1 MSASTLTVRAL
12 AVAVSALCLLGG
24 CGRQEPAPTDAA
36 APELPTADVTRWSD
50 TTELFM
56 EYPTLVAGRTAL
68 FAVHLTRLSDFQ
80 AVTAGRAAL
89 EFTPEMGGTPTR
101 LIGPAPARPGIFRVE
116 AEAPPAGR
124 YRWTLALESADLN
137 DRHDLGSIAVFA
149 DEASA
154 RAAGSPE
161 GADDATA
168 ISYLKEQQWT
178 NPFAT
183 AVVRD
188 AEVRTSLRVPAT
200 VHPLPGGE
208 AIVAAPAAGRLI
220 AETLPSIGDRVRAGQ
235 TLARLEPR
243 LTSGPD
249 RATLEGEASEA
260 RVALDAA
267 QVERT
272 RAERLVA
279 ERAVPARRVEDAK
292 RAVAVAESR
301 LRAAEA
307 RLAQRDEALLSG
319 GGAAAGNAFALRAPI
334 AGRIA
339 DVMATLGAAYEEGA
353 PLFRIVRTD
362 RVELDVQ
369 VPPSDVPLARRAA
382 GVALELPGVSSPI
395 VLEPRHVHDSGVI
408 DGKTGALSI
417 QMEVA
422 NAEER
427 LLVGQV
433 GTAVLYTRER
443 TTRPTVPSA
452 AVLMEAGRPYV
463 FVQAGGEQFVR
474 RFIDIASRD
483 GDLVAVKGGVATG
496 ERVVVKG
503 AYDIQLASAATG
515 LPAEGH
521 VH

>member
-1 MSASTLTVRAL
+1 MSAPPSMPRAV
-12 AVAVSALCLLGG
+12 AAAVSALCLLSG
-24 CGRQEPAPTDAA
+24 CARQEPAQTEVA
-36 APELPTADVTRWSD
+36 APELPSADATYWTA

-56 EYPTLVAGRTAL
+56 EYPTLVADQTAL
-68 FAVHLTRLSDFQ
+68 FAVHLTRLADFK

-89 EFTPEMGGTPTR
+89 EFTPEAGGTPTR
-101 LIGPAPARPGIFRVE
+101 LVGPAPSRPGVFRVE
-116 AEAPPAGR
+116 AAAPAAGR
-124 YRWTLALESADLN
+124 YRWALALESPDLN
-137 DRHDLGSIAVFA
+137 DRHDLGSITVFA

-154 RAAGSPE
+154 RVAGPLE

-188 AEVRTSLRVPAT
+188 AALRTSLRMPAT

-208 AIVAAPAAGRLI
+208 AIVATPAAGRLI
-220 AETLPSIGDRVRAGQ
+220 ADALPSIGDRVRAGQ

-243 LTSGPD
+243 LTAGPD
-249 RATLEGEASEA
+249 RATLEGDVSEA

-267 QVERT
+267 QAERT
-272 RAERLVA
+272 RAARLLA
-279 ERAVPARRVEDAK
+279 ERAVPARRLEDAG

-307 RLAQRDEALLSG
+307 RLAQRDEALRSG
-319 GGAAAGNAFALRAPI
+319 GGTAAGNAFALRAPI

-369 VPPSDVPLARRAA
+369 VAPSDVSLARRAV
-382 GVALELPGVSSPI
+382 GVALELPGNASPI
-395 VLEPRHVHDSGVI
+395 VLEPHHVHDSGVL
-408 DGKTGALSI
+408 DNKTGALSI

-422 NAEER
+422 NVKEQ

-433 GTAVLYTRER
+433 GTAVLYASER
-443 TTRPTVPSA
+443 ATLPTVPSS

-463 FVQAGGEQFVR
+463 FVQVGGEQFVR

-483 GDLVAVKGGVATG
+483 GDLVGVKSGVTTG
-496 ERVVVKG
+496 ERVVVQG